1 MEKSPAAG
9 GARDPEL
16 FGGIQD
22 LSEGQL
28 VEVRRLDESL
38 VVWKMNRIFPNTD
51 DDPISLSYFSEGLKP
66 PTSI

>member
-1 MEKSPAAG
+1 MLWPPPERSANPKLSQTPRFPSSLKG

-28 VEVRRLDESL
+28 VEA
-38 VVWKMNRIFPNTD
+38 FGC
-51 DDPISLSYFSEGLKP
+51 F
-66 PTSI
+66 

>member
-28 VEVRRLDESL
+28 VEARHLDEFL
-38 VVWKMNRIFPNTD
+38 DLTMN
-51 DDPISLSYFSEGLKP
+51 K
-66 PTSI
+66 